1 MSAAQADVGKG
12 GGQKGMPIPQNE
24 RSARGL
30 RFSYG
35 GDELFGGRLLRQ
47 YLYFGTSKAN
57 KLRTLPTLE
66 PHSIKLLVKRGDC
79 ESYYTAPFRR
89 VTTEQKKVLGKKILE
104 NACF

>member
-1 MSAAQADVGKG
+1 
-12 GGQKGMPIPQNE
+12 MPIPQNE